1 MTIVRGRGIA
11 RILLATAS
19 AAAFALG
26 GLPGHH
32 GAFAVPQA
40 AAQGPSLPKP
50 FVSRAVDATLLELTP
65 AVRSTFGIRP
75 NVQGVFVLSTDP
87 TGIAAQ
93 NGIVPGDVITD
104 IRGRRV
110 SKPIDVDTQVLYWL
124 KRGDTAFQFAGSRG
138 GNPFSA
144 AAQITLALFDAAI
157 DLALIGSWGSY
168 SYGGFSY
175 AEYYTEYSSVIVEE
189 YSYSET
195 VIEQTIESAS
205 FESEMTTEVSTSEES
220 AVSEESSSEET
231 SDMEETSAQEESA
244 EEADDDGADE
254 ADDSADEA
262 DDAGDEDAGDDSGDD
277 DSGDDDSGG
286 DDSGDDESGD
296 ELAAA
301 SGAVSRYRAV
311 SDAGLA

>member
-1 MTIVRGRGIA
+1 MTINRGRGIA
-11 RILLATAS
+11 RVLLATAS
-19 AAAFALG
+19 AAALALG
-26 GLPGHH
+26 GVPGHH

-110 SKPIDVDTQVLYWL
+110 SRPIDVDTHVLYWL

-175 AEYYTEYSSVIVEE
+175 AEYYIEYSSVIVEE
-189 YSYSET
+189 YSNSET
-195 VIEQTIESAS
+195 VIEETIESAS
-205 FESEMTTEVSTSEES
+205 FESEMTSEVSASEES
-220 AVSEESSSEET
+220 SVSEESRSEET
-231 SDMEETSAQEESA
+231 SEMEETSSEEESS
-244 EEADDDGADE
+244 EEADDDGGDE

-262 DDAGDEDAGDDSGDD
+262 EDADEAGDETGDDDSGDD
-277 DSGDDDSGG
+277 DSGDDDSG
-286 DDSGDDESGD
+286 D

-301 SGAVSRYRAV
+301 SGPVSPYRAV
-311 SDAGLA
+311 TGAGLA